1 MANRE
6 IPVVPALLQGC
17 PAAGFTTTRL
27 GGVSTGIYTSLNLGD
42 HVGDSPA
49 AVARNRDILRE
60 NLPPSTQI
68 TWLNQVHGSD
78 VVKAQAGS
86 TPSADAQWTDQ
97 VGQVCAVLTA
107 DCLPILLACR
117 EGRCVAIIH
126 AGWRS
131 LAGGIVKNTVDTL
144 PTSSTQLVAWLG
156 PCISARYFEVGP
168 EVRRAFLSLL
178 GDVAGTSF
186 TPGVGDRYWADLTAL
201 ARLALHAC
209 GVVCIDGGD
218 HCTFNNAN
226 RFYSYRRDGQTGRMA
241 SVVWLQDKM

>member
-1 MANRE
+1 
-6 IPVVPALLQGC
+6 
-17 PAAGFTTTRL
+17 
-27 GGVSTGIYTSLNLGD
+27 
-42 HVGDSPA
+42 
-49 AVARNRDILRE
+49 
-60 NLPPSTQI
+60 
-68 TWLNQVHGSD
+68 
-78 VVKAQAGS
+78 
-86 TPSADAQWTDQ
+86 
-97 VGQVCAVLTA
+97 
-107 DCLPILLACR
+107 
-117 EGRCVAIIH
+117 
-126 AGWRS
+126 